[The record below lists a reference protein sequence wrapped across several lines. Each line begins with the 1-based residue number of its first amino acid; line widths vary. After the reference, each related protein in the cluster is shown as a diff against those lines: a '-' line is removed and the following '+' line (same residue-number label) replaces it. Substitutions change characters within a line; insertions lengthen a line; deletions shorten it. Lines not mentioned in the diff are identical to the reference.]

1 MGFQISPGV
10 NVTEKDL
17 TNIVPAVATTSA
29 GVAGYF
35 NWGPCEEIVLIDGEA
50 SLVSAFGKPTVGD
63 DHAPTEYFFTG
74 ANFLGYGNSLQVVRK
89 TNDAYNAVA
98 AGNGTR
104 GDTAVSFSGSSSGIQ
119 LLNSNDYY
127 LNDVEGGTSPSA
139 SSQGLSG
146 SADIYWAAKWPGTL
160 GNSLK
165 VSMSDTHSVSFS
177 DGITGASAG
186 ASLLEIEDTSM
197 RGEVAVGDYLS
208 LGNTTYTVTGFS
220 GGASGADH
228 QNESN
233 EITHIKVTPAVSSL
247 DTNLGATSDATIT
260 WAYAGNFD
268 RTPSTSTN
276 AENAGATDDEIDI
289 VVIDEDGRFSGT
301 RGTVLER
308 FTASKAKDAKKF
320 DGTSNYY
327 VKVINDSSN
336 YIWWGDHPDVIGFSG
351 GVSAG
356 SGGREWGSL
365 LSDIESGIVPAG
377 EGSGS
382 NFEKLARNFY
392 ASMTGGVNGTYS
404 NSSLYSNGYEL
415 FDDAET
421 VDVSLLLGGP
431 AEQTLA
437 GQLIDICDAR
447 KDCVAFL
454 SPLRG
459 DAVGQSS
466 AGTATTNIVDYYNN
480 DLNKSSS
487 YGVFDGGW
495 KYMYDTYNDVYRW
508 VPLNGDVAGLV
519 ARTEFTND
527 AWWSPAGFNRGQ
539 IRGVIRLP
547 YNPKQAHRDTLYKNN
562 INPVVAF
569 PGEGTVLYGDK
580 TMQRK
585 PSAFD
590 RINVRRLFIVL
601 EKAIAT
607 AAKYQLFEFNDAFT
621 RASFVNMVTPFLRDV
636 KGRRGIYDFK
646 VVCDETNNPG
656 SVIDRNEFVA
666 DIYIKPARSINF
678 IQLNFIAVGTG
689 VDFNEVAGA

>member
-10 NVTEKDL
+10 NITEKDL

-29 GVAGYF
+29 GIAGYF
-35 NWGPCEEIVLIDGEA
+35 NWGPCEERRLIAGEA
-50 SLVSAFGKPTVGD
+50 DLVTTFGKPTVGD
-63 DHAPTEYFFTG
+63 DAAPTEYFFTG
-74 ANFLGYGNSLQVVRK
+74 ANFLGYANNLSVVRK
-89 TNDAYNAVA
+89 VSDNAYNAAAVA
-98 AGNGTR
+98 NTDR
-104 GDTAVSFSGSSSGIQ
+104 GDSETVSNVDLQIKNSDHYWDTILGTTGPGAADEGISGSGEW
-119 LLNSNDYY
+119 Y
-127 LNDVEGGTSPSA
+127 
-139 SSQGLSG
+139 
-146 SADIYWAAKWPGTL
+146 YWAAKWPGTL

-165 VSMSDTHSVSFS
+165 VSMSDTHSVSFT
-177 DGITGASAG
+177 DAITGASAG
-186 ASLLEIEDTSM
+186 ASSLKLQGGGLL
-197 RGEVAVGDYLS
+197 GEVAVGDVFS
-208 LGNTTYTVTGFS
+208 LGNGSYTVTGFS
-220 GGASGADH
+220 GGASASH
-228 QNESN
+228 QEENDDDT
-233 EITHIKVTPAVSSL
+233 THIHITPVVNAL
-247 DTNLGATSDATIT
+247 DTNLGATSDATVT

-268 RTPSTSTN
+268 RTPSTSTD
-276 AENAGATDDEIDI
+276 AEAATATDDEIDI
-289 VVIDEDGRFSGT
+289 VVVDEDGLFSGT

-327 VKVINDSSN
+327 VNVINNSSN
-336 YIWWGDHPDVIGFSG
+336 YIWWGDHPDTIGVSG
-351 GVSAG
+351 GVSGATAG
-356 SGGREWGSL
+356 DGREWGSL
-365 LSDIESGIVPAG
+365 LSNIESEITVGQ
-377 EGSGS
+377 GSGK
-382 NFEKLARNFY
+382 NFEKLTRNFY
-392 ASMTGGVNGTYS
+392 ASMTGGSNGTYS
-404 NSSLYSNGYEL
+404 NDSLYLNGYDN
-415 FDDAET
+415 FADAET
-421 VDVSLLLGGP
+421 VDCALLLGGP
-431 AEQTLA
+431 AEATLA
-437 GQLIDICDAR
+437 GQLIDLCDAR

-454 SPLRG
+454 SPLRA

-466 AGTATTNIVDYYNN
+466 AGVATTDIVDYYNIT
-480 DLNKSSS
+480 LNKSSS

-495 KYMYDTYNDVYRW
+495 KYMYDNYNDVYRW

-539 IRGVIRLP
+539 IRGVVRLP

-562 INPVVAF
+562 VNPVVSF

-607 AAKYQLFEFNDAFT
+607 AAKYKLFEFNDAFT
-621 RASFVNMVTPFLRDV
+621 RASFVNMVTPFLRDIQGR
-636 KGRRGIYDFK
+636 KGIFDFK

-666 DIYIKPARSINF
+666 DIYVKPARSINF